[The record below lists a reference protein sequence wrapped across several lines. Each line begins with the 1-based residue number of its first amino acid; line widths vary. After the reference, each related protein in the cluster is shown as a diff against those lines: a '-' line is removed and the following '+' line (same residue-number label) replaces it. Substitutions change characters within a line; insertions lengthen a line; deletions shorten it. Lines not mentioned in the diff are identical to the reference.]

1 MYRKAL
7 GNYFR
12 ILQLYTKSIKK
23 NTQYTHILM
32 HIYIMNT
39 YVCIYILVSVNN
51 SVSIQRN
58 ISLNEGQKRISNY
71 ARDMII
77 KQKVIFH

>member
-1 MYRKAL
+1 
-7 GNYFR
+7 
-12 ILQLYTKSIKK
+12 
-23 NTQYTHILM
+23 M

-58 ISLNEGQKRISNY
+58 ISLNEGQKQISNY